1 MNEVKIFAPASVAN
15 VGCGYD
21 TIGFAIDGL
30 GDEIIMSKREDS
42 KLVIKEII
50 GADLPMEPEEN
61 VATIAIQALLD
72 HLGSKQGFNIT
83 IKKLFKP
90 GSGLG
95 SSASSAAGAVF
106 AANILLGEPIE
117 EKVDLLPFALEGEA
131 FASKCYH
138 ADNVA
143 PSLMGGFNV
152 IRSYEPELDIFQV
165 NVPSDLWVLIIFP
178 DVVIKTA
185 ESKKLIPTTLSLKD
199 ARDQWS
205 NVAGLIQAF
214 NVHDFE
220 LLKKSVTDLVAEPV
234 RKGLIP
240 GYDDV
245 KQLAFNAGSVGFN
258 ISGSGPSMFAFFKNE
273 KEMNKVKPEI
283 RKLYEARNL
292 PVILHSSKINLHGC
306 EVID

>member
-1 MNEVKIFAPASVAN
+1 MDEIKVFAPASVAN

-30 GDEIIMSKREDS
+30 GDEIIMSKRSDS

-50 GADLPMEPEEN
+50 GADLPLEPEEN
-61 VATIAIQALLD
+61 VATISIRALLD
-72 HLGSKQGFNIT
+72 HLGSDQGFDIT

-106 AANILLGEPIE
+106 AANELLGEPID
-117 EKVDLLPFALEGEA
+117 KKDLIHFALEGEA
-131 FASKCYH
+131 FASKSYH

-143 PSLMGGFNV
+143 PSLIGGFNV
-152 IRSYEPELDIFQV
+152 IRAYEPELDIFQV
-165 NVPSDLWVLIIFP
+165 NVPADLWVLIIFP
-178 DVVIKTA
+178 DVVIKTS
-185 ESKKLIPTTLSLKD
+185 ESKKLIPTSLSIKD

-214 NVHDFE
+214 NTHDFE
-220 LLKKSVTDLVAEPV
+220 LLRKSVTDLVAEPV

-240 GYDDV
+240 GYDQV
-245 KQLAFNAGSVGFN
+245 KQLAYDHGSVGFN
-258 ISGSGPSMFAFFKNE
+258 ISGSGPSMFALFKNE
-273 KEMNKVKPEI
+273 KAMNAAKPEI
-283 RKLYEARNL
+283 KKLYEEMNL
-292 PVILHSSKINLHGC
+292 PVILHSSKINLRGC
-306 EVID
+306 EVIS